1 MRIRRPGRLM
11 LFAVLLTGSIISAL
25 ANPAPTPNV
34 PTADYVKGLALRWY
48 TQMQAGQID
57 RTQLT
62 AAYNAQL
69 MDDTVREMSHKVNGA
84 LPNSAEILQNPT
96 MGDQKFYLVKLIFPR
111 GDAAS
116 LLIGFDAEGKITG
129 IDFLSMA
136 AD

>member
-1 MRIRRPGRLM
+1 MP
-11 LFAVLLTGSIISAL
+11 FAVLLTGSIISAL

-62 AAYNAQL
+62 AACNAQPT
-69 MDDTVREMSHKVNGA
+69 DDAVREMSDKVNLYGA
-84 LPNSAEILQNPT
+84 LPNSAEILQNRT

>member
-1 MRIRRPGRLM
+1 LGVFPASGIWATSPRP
-11 LFAVLLTGSIISAL
+11 I
-25 ANPAPTPNV
+25 
-34 PTADYVKGLALRWY
+34 
-48 TQMQAGQID
+48 QID

-69 MDDTVREMSHKVNGA
+69 TDDAVREMSHKVNLYGA
-84 LPNSAEILQNPT
+84 LPNSAEILQNRT

-116 LLIGFDAEGKITG
+116 PLIGFDAEGKIAG

-136 AD
+136 GD